1 VLQVKRT
8 IISIASLCLLA
19 GIGLGCGSNPLKT
32 ITLLTPSTNLQG
44 LGGTIQLAVQG
55 NYSYGPAQDLTDKA
69 TYTITPTT
77 NATDWAGNSLPTPP
91 AGVSLSVQGLLT
103 AVAPPV
109 CTWVNVSSG
118 SQPSWALSGTYTVVA
133 TYKGISSQPVYIAV
147 ASAAGSPAAPGDGAC
162 GPATTN

>member
-1 VLQVKRT
+1 MKRT

-32 ITLLTPSTNLQG
+32 ITLLAPSTNLQG

-55 NYSYGPAQDLTDKA
+55 NYSYGPAQDLTTKA
-69 TYTITPTT
+69 TYAVTPDG
-77 NATDWAGNSLPTPP
+77 TDWTGAALPTPP
-91 AGVSLSVQGLLT
+91 AGISISVQGLAT
-103 AVAPPV
+103 AVDPAV
-109 CTWVNVSSG
+109 CSWVNVSSG
-118 SQPSWALSGTYTVVA
+118 SQPSWALSGTYKVVA
-133 TYKGISSQPVYIAV
+133 TYKGISSQPLYIAM